1 MNRDKKV
8 LLTFIAAMLGAIA
21 FAAAQNLFYEIW
33 NYQFKLGFLSSQRVF
48 YPKSIFD
55 YRNPLA
61 FLGTIEFVCEIL
73 GLLFAG
79 VFNSWPIYLGIRK
92 LIWK

>member
-8 LLTFIAAMLGAIA
+8 LLTFIVAMLGAIA

-33 NYQFKLGFLSSQRVF
+33 NYLFNLGFLSSQRVF

-61 FLGTIEFVCEIL
+61 FWEQSN
-73 GLLFAG
+73 LFAKFS
-79 VFNSWPIYLGIRK
+79 VFCLQEYLTVGLFI
-92 LIWK
+92 